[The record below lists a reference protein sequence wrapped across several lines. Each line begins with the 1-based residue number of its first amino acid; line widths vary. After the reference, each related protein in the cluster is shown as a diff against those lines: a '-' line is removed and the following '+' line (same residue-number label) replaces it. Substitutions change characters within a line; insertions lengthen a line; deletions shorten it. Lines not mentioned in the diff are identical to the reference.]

1 MLFKKSLIVVFFL
14 SSMILSGCN
23 SSKITEEQAK
33 ITEEQAI
40 TTVKSTMDDDVHGK
54 IKIISVTHKN
64 GNYVVKWERKSNC
77 DSGTVYV
84 NDNSGKLTTGTYRIC
99 Q

>member
-1 MLFKKSLIVVFFL
+1 MLFKNSLIVVFFL
-14 SSMILSGCN
+14 SSMVLSTGCN
-23 SSKITEEQAK
+23 NSK

-64 GNYVVKWERKSNC
+64 GNYIVKWERKSNC

-84 NDNSGKLTTGTYRIC
+84 NDNSRKLTTGMYRVC
-99 Q
+99 

>member
-14 SSMILSGCN
+14 SSMVLSTGCN
-23 SSKITEEQAK
+23 SSK

-40 TTVKSTMDDDVHGK
+40 TTVKSTIDDDVHGK

-64 GNYVVKWERKSNC
+64 GKYVVKWERKSNC

-84 NDNSGKLTTGTYRIC
+84 NDISGKLTTGTYRVC
-99 Q
+99 